1 MGNTLAAD
9 DICTRILSF
18 VLNRTEEKRE
28 ILEQGSFG
36 NLKGITFEERR
47 SFDEDPGSILYG
59 KNLAERIFQENMFEK
74 WIF

>member
-28 ILEQGSFG
+28 ILEQESFD

-59 KNLAERIFQENMFEK
+59 KNLAERIFQENMFER